1 MKGLLS
7 RGWVGVL
14 ASSIAVVLAQAIGET
29 ASATETLDV
38 AGATVVT
45 RAGDL
50 PKAEQTAARMFVEEL
65 EKRVGKRLTIATT
78 WPKEGLVV
86 AITSGVADPAWGHAI
101 PRREGRAL
109 PEKQPEGYRVFA
121 EGGKII
127 WVVGAD
133 PRGALFGVGRLLRT
147 LDWRPG
153 AAHVPA
159 ALDVASAPVY
169 RIRGHQLGYRA
180 RANSYDGWG
189 EEHYDQYIRELVIF
203 GSNSIENIPFQD
215 TDQSPHMPLT
225 REVMNRTMSE
235 ICDRY
240 DVDYWVWTP
249 AVFDLNDEKLRTE
262 ALAQHEALYR
272 DCPRLD
278 GVFFPGG
285 DPGKNPPELVM
296 PFLEDLA
303 RLLAKYHP
311 DGEIWVSPQG
321 FNAGQMATFIQYL
334 EDTKPAW
341 LAGIVAGPQTE
352 RITSLRARVPKQ
364 YPIRDYPDITHSV
377 RCQYPA
383 LWWDAAFNFTLGRE
397 CCNPRPLFHSTVHRL
412 TAPNTDGFISY
423 SDGVH
428 DDVNKV
434 IWNLLSWDPQADTRG
449 ILIEYARFFFGPDVA
464 EPVADGILALE
475 KNWEGPLVNNGAVD
489 GTLALWQRLEAE
501 NTRLKD
507 DWRWQLCLLRAYYDA
522 YTRHRQIYETAL
534 EEEANEVLAQARTR
548 GPDAAMDAALATL
561 NRAETEPCR
570 KDLRKRIDQ
579 LCQALF
585 DSICLQTS
593 VERFQAS
600 EPERGCVLDFVDYPL
615 NNRWWLEDEFAK
627 IRAMPT
633 DEEKLARLDLL
644 AHWEHP
650 GPGSF
655 YDDVGNVAKSLHV
668 VRGQELNTDPGVPAG
683 RVISMPGFAWR
694 DNGYCRDRLSRQSG
708 MMSPDMIYENIDPDG
723 QYVLRIAGRGELL
736 PQINGQDVEPTV
748 NQQQPEEFRELRV
761 PSELLK
767 DGRISLTWGGPDEG
781 GGSRRRRAQ
790 VAEIWLIKE

>member
-7 RGWVGVL
+7 RGWAGVL
-14 ASSIAVVLAQAIGET
+14 AGSIGVALAQAIGGT
-29 ASATETLDV
+29 ACAAETLDV

-101 PRREGRAL
+101 PQREGRAL
-109 PEKQPEGYRVFA
+109 PEKQPEGYRVFT

-189 EEHYDQYIRELVIF
+189 EEQYDQYIRELVIF

-249 AVFDLNDEKLRTE
+249 AEFDLNDEKLRTE

-296 PFLEDLA
+296 PFLEDLS

-321 FNAGQMATFIQYL
+321 FNAARVATFIQYL
-334 EDTKPAW
+334 EDNKPGW

-534 EEEANEVLAQARTR
+534 EEEANELLAQARTR
-548 GPDAAMDAALATL
+548 GPEVAMDAALATL
-561 NRAETEPCR
+561 KRAETEPCR

-627 IRAMPT
+627 IREMPT

-683 RVISMPGFAWR
+683 RVISIPGFAWR

-723 QYVLRIAGRGELL
+723 QYVLRIAGRGQLL

-761 PSELLK
+761 PSELLE
-767 DGRISLTWGGPDEG
+767 DGRISLTWEGPDEG